1 MHHSA
6 NLAAMPTLCHNRR
19 MTRHRPLPA
28 LLRAQLYQHLAAME
42 KAGLPPDRA
51 YALLDLGR
59 AGRER
64 VAAFR
69 KLAARRSEPAGAGLA
84 SGLFSVFE
92 ARLLRAAFAAGS
104 PLATYQRLAD
114 FHATRA
120 QQLATLRSRMVLP
133 VAILTIA
140 LFVQPL
146 PALAGGTLSG
156 GAYLWRVLSPLLA
169 LGGATLLA
177 ARAIQWFGSGSESPA
192 RAGVEGLLLALPV
205 FGPMHVRRNL
215 RDFVDSLALLLDAGL
230 PLFDAM
236 PVALQTV
243 GNRLVRAD
251 LEAMLPTLTAGA
263 TLAQAIET
271 LRLPDTGQL
280 HALVL
285 TGEQSGTLPEMLRR
299 HAASESETINRFQLE
314 MMAWLPRVFYA
325 LVALWMAL
333 SILGSSLG
341 AVAPV

>member
-1 MHHSA
+1 
-6 NLAAMPTLCHNRR
+6 

-28 LLRAQLYQHLAAME
+28 LLRAQLFVHLAAME

-59 AGRER
+59 AGSAR

-69 KLAARRSEPAGAGLA
+69 KMAARRNEPAGAGLA
-84 SGLFSVFE
+84 SGLFTPFE

-104 PLATYQRLAD
+104 PLATYQRLAA
-114 FHATRA
+114 FHSTRA
-120 QQLATLRSRMVLP
+120 QQLATLRSRMALP

-146 PALAGGTLSG
+146 PALAGGTLSAAG
-156 GAYLWRVLSPLLA
+156 YLWRVLAPLLV
-169 LGGATLLA
+169 LGGGALLA
-177 ARAIQWFGSGSESPA
+177 ARAIQWFGAGSASPA
-192 RAGVEGLLLALPV
+192 RAGVESALLALPV
-205 FGPMHVRRNL
+205 FGPVHLRRNM

-236 PVALQTV
+236 PVALDTV

-251 LEAMLPTLTAGA
+251 LEAMLPKLTSGA
-263 TLAQAIET
+263 TLAQALQT
-271 LRLPDTGQL
+271 LRLADTGQL

-299 HAASESETINRFQLE
+299 HAASEGDAINRFQLE

-325 LVALWMAL
+325 LVALWMAFN
-333 SILGSSLG
+333 IIVSSLG
-341 AVAPV
+341 AVAPL

>member
-1 MHHSA
+1 
-6 NLAAMPTLCHNRR
+6 

-28 LLRAQLYQHLAAME
+28 LRRAQLFQHLAAME

-51 YALLDLGR
+51 YALLDLGQP
-59 AGRER
+59 GRER

-69 KLAARRSEPAGAGLA
+69 KLAARRNEPAGAGLA
-84 SGLFSVFE
+84 SGLFTMFE

-104 PLATYQRLAD
+104 PMATYQRLAD
-114 FHATRA
+114 FHAARA

-133 VAILTIA
+133 VAILTLA
-140 LFVQPL
+140 LAVQPL

-156 GAYLWRVLSPLLA
+156 AGYLWRVLAPLLVLA
-169 LGGATLLA
+169 GAALLA
-177 ARAIQWFGSGSESPA
+177 ARAIAWFGSGSASPA
-192 RAGVEGLLLALPV
+192 RASVGNALLALPV
-205 FGPMHVRRNL
+205 FGPMHLRRNM
-215 RDFVDSLALLLDAGL
+215 RDFVDSLALLLEAGL

-236 PVALQTV
+236 PVALDTV
-243 GNRLVRAD
+243 DNAIVRAD
-251 LEAMLPTLTAGA
+251 LEAMLPKLKSGA
-263 TLAQAIET
+263 TLAQAVNA
-271 LRLPDTGQL
+271 LRLADTGQL

-299 HAASESETINRFQLE
+299 HAASESDTINRFQLE

-333 SILGSSLG
+333 SILGSSLK
-341 AVAPV
+341 AVAPQ